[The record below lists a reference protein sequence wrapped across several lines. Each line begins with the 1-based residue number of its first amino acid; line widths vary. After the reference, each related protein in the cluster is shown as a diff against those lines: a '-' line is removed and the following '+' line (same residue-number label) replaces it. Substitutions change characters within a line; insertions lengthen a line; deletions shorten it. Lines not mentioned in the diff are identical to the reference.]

1 MLLSRQKITVKNK
14 NRFFPALIRT
24 NKKNEDNNMNNKNR
38 NQPKKN
44 TISIYKKFQKSR
56 TKSKTNN
63 PHPLKNIR
71 FPFRKQGV
79 AFIHIPLVLKFT
91 QFFSQACC

>member
-1 MLLSRQKITVKNK
+1 MLLSAKKVTVKNK
-14 NRFFPALIRT
+14 NRFLPTLIHA
-24 NKKNEDNNMNNKNR
+24 NKRNKDNRANNKNR
-38 NQPKKN
+38 NQQKKN
-44 TISIYKKFQKSR
+44 TITKNKKFQKSR
-56 TKSKTNN
+56 TKNKNRN

-91 QFFSQACC
+91 QFF